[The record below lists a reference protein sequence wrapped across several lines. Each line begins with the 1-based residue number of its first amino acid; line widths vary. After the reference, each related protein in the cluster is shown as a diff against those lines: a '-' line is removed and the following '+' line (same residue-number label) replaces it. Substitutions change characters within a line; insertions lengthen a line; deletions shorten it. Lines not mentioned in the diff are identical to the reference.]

1 MTRFDDNLAADLSA
15 LVRAGVP
22 MHGIRLTVRERIV
35 ERLQRGPL
43 GAREVSDAVEVA
55 VRAACQAARQVDA
68 PEDLVNTVCRA
79 AIEAVRGHGGYSARW
94 LTHAMNA
101 TDAVLDE
108 LAREHD
114 HEPTWPWLRH
124 RLEPW

>member
-1 MTRFDDNLAADLSA
+1 MTRFDDDLAADLSA

-43 GAREVSDAVEVA
+43 GARQVSDAVEAA
-55 VRAACQAARQVDA
+55 VRAAWQLARHVDA
-68 PEDLVNTVCRA
+68 PDDLVDSVCRA
-79 AIEAVRGHGGYSARW
+79 AFEAVRGQGGYSARW

-101 TDAVLDE
+101 ADAVLDE

-114 HEPTWPWLRH
+114 HEPAWPWPRR